1 MRANEFI
8 VEAFTQPYPITWEK
22 SEYGSYDALA
32 RLDDGSNLSIN
43 FNLESGG
50 PEGMDEDW
58 HVEFWRD
65 NSLGV
70 TGQGDAYK
78 IFATVMQA
86 IQEFIQEE
94 QPETIVFSASKEVE
108 PGQNP
113 NSRASLYKRL
123 VQRYAQSW
131 GYKVQSSDQGKDV
144 VFKLDRIDSIN
155 EISRDRLERYL
166 DRANRQ
172 VDTRQERMARAR
184 ARLNTSY
191 EIYHAKTPNKVVDRF
206 EADTPA
212 DAQRYYQDYI
222 ERYESDVDYDLR
234 LRRSTGLT
242 ESTTFA
248 QMPAQQIAKVAQDSF
263 AQLYPGVKLYG
274 ASTVEG
280 VGLSTQKG
288 GAGSASAFAGGDTVR
303 GEFYLTLNAYAEGGT
318 MIVVV
323 EDATA
328 GEYKGAATAIIKSL
342 FAAGERLYKTDSREL
357 VIKDNAN
364 QEVWNAIASRVGA
377 EIVSENFADGKKPGR
392 KGLAK
397 RVGVNCKQSISKLR
411 SIAAHSSGERQRMAH
426 WCANMKSGK
435 KNESK

>member
-50 PEGMDEDW
+50 PEGMDEEW

-144 VFKLDRIDSIN
+144 VFKLDRIDGIN

-184 ARLNTSY
+184 DRLNTSY
-191 EIYHAKTPNKVVDRF
+191 EIYHAEDPSKIVDRF
-206 EADTPA
+206 EANTPA

-234 LRRSTGLT
+234 LRRSTG
-242 ESTTFA
+242 
-248 QMPAQQIAKVAQDSF
+248 ID
-263 AQLYPGVKLYG
+263 
-274 ASTVEG
+274 
-280 VGLSTQKG
+280 
-288 GAGSASAFAGGDTVR
+288 
-303 GEFYLTLNAYAEGGT
+303 
-318 MIVVV
+318 
-323 EDATA
+323 
-328 GEYKGAATAIIKSL
+328 
-342 FAAGERLYKTDSREL
+342 
-357 VIKDNAN
+357 
-364 QEVWNAIASRVGA
+364 
-377 EIVSENFADGKKPGR
+377 ENFDDGKKPGR

-397 RVGVNCKQSISKLR
+397 RMGVNCKQSVSKLR
-411 SIAAHSSGERQRMAH
+411 NIAKNSSGERARMAH

-435 KNESK
+435 KKK